1 MSETITLDKAEI
13 GTKVKVL
20 KVNGDREV
28 RRRIRDLGIIKG
40 TEMEI
45 LRKAPLGDPV
55 EFRLRS
61 YNLSLRRTEA
71 VLVEVERI

>member
-1 MSETITLDKAEI
+1 MSEIITLDKAEI
-13 GTKVKVL
+13 GTMVKVC
-20 KVNGDREV
+20 KVNGDKEV

-55 EFRLRS
+55 EFRLRN

-71 VLVEVERI
+71 VLIEVERI